1 MWRSPSGHGSWMPGA
16 ARLKTLTD
24 QPVCQSSFAPAG
36 AVAFSRIGDPTPAR
50 FTMPRSIRCF
60 ETLPGATE
68 RSGAD

>member
-1 MWRSPSGHGSWMPGA
+1 
-16 ARLKTLTD
+16 
-24 QPVCQSSFAPAG
+24 
-36 AVAFSRIGDPTPAR
+36 VAFSRIGDPTPAR